1 MANYYIKQIKESC
14 CPTKNQN
21 TEISK
26 KYFKVILTF
35 NMLKDMLIV
44 IEILSSKEVG
54 REKCLLVFGIE

>member
-1 MANYYIKQIKESC
+1 MANYYINQIKESC
-14 CPTKNQN
+14 CPMKNQN

-26 KYFKVILTF
+26 KYLKVILTL

-54 REKCLLVFGIE
+54 REKCLLVFGIK

>member
-1 MANYYIKQIKESC
+1 MANYYINQIKESC

-26 KYFKVILTF
+26 KYLKVILTL

-44 IEILSSKEVG
+44 IEILSSKEEG
-54 REKCLLVFGIE
+54 REKCLLVFGIK

>member
-1 MANYYIKQIKESC
+1 M
-14 CPTKNQN
+14 KNQN

-26 KYFKVILTF
+26 KYLKVILTL

-54 REKCLLVFGIE
+54 REKCLLVFGIK

>member
-1 MANYYIKQIKESC
+1 MANYYINQIKESC

-26 KYFKVILTF
+26 KYLKVILTL

-54 REKCLLVFGIE
+54 REKCLLVFGIK